1 VTPVAGGGEHAT
13 ALSPCRTSARRNEGK
28 DVHVCSGSNPHTL
41 KEAKRFSRMC
51 PRTSVGR
58 PQLLKNTAILT
69 KALTSP
75 VRNPNSHARHAP
87 QEAGGQTGKMLCGI
101 SCANCQTSEPHAQS
115 SRHGGGN
122 SILLPGIY
130 DCLCST
136 ANGSTPSSMVEML
149 RRICQLS
156 TRSRGTHYPR
166 IMKGAASVDCG
177 ALAHRVR
184 G

>member
-1 VTPVAGGGEHAT
+1 
-13 ALSPCRTSARRNEGK
+13 
-28 DVHVCSGSNPHTL
+28 
-41 KEAKRFSRMC
+41 MC

-87 QEAGGQTGKMLCGI
+87 QKAGGRTGKMLCGI
-101 SCANCQTSEPHAQS
+101 SCANCQTSEPRAQS
-115 SRHGGGN
+115 FHHGGAN
-122 SILLPGIY
+122 SFLLPGIY
-130 DCLCST
+130 DCLCFT
-136 ANGSTPSSMVEML
+136 ANGSTLSSIVEML

-156 TRSRGTHYPR
+156 TCSRGTHYPR

-177 ALAHRVR
+177 ALAHQVR
-184 G
+184 GWRSWLLRETSVSGATLACHASRQHGDMR